1 MTTHLEFL
9 ERRDTLSGF
18 ESRARE
24 DPSRE
29 ILVAAIQ
36 FDQDPAKILVRL
48 EEIH

>member
-1 MTTHLEFL
+1 MTTDLEFL
-9 ERRDTLSGF
+9 EQKVLSGF